1 MYDRI
6 YNFSAGPSMLP
17 LPVLEQARDEMLNCS
32 GSGMS
37 VNEMSHR
44 SKVFLK
50 IYEDAVALVRRVLGV
65 PDNYKVLFMQGG
77 ATLQF
82 ACVPL
87 NLMKT
92 GHADYILTG
101 NFAKKAYEEG
111 LKYGEARVAGST
123 KDENFCRI
131 PRQSELDLD
140 PNADYVHICFNN
152 TIYGTHWDYVPE
164 TGSVP
169 LVADMSSCIFSE
181 PVDVSKFG
189 VIYAGV
195 QKNLAPSGMAL
206 VIIREALIREDLPKY
221 CPTLCS
227 YEKHAS
233 NDSMYNT
240 PNCWSIYMVKLV
252 LEWIVSIG
260 GIDVLYAQNQKKA
273 ALLYDYL
280 DQTDFYQTAVSPES
294 RSLMNVTFRC
304 ASEALDAEFASE
316 SGKHKMSNLKGHRS
330 VGGMRASIYNAM
342 PIEGVEHLIEF
353 MKEFEKAHTK

>member
-17 LPVLEQARDEMLNCS
+17 VRVLEQARDEMLNCA

-44 SKVFLK
+44 SKTFLK

-65 PDNYKVLFMQGG
+65 PEHYRILFMQGG

-92 GHADYILTG
+92 GRADYIITG

-111 LKYGEARVAGST
+111 LKYGEARIAGTT
-123 KDENFCRI
+123 KDVNFSRI
-131 PRQSELDLD
+131 PRQAEFSLD
-140 PNADYVHICFNN
+140 PAADYVHICFNN
-152 TIYGTHWDYVPE
+152 TIYGTHWDYVPD
-164 TGSVP
+164 TGNVP

-206 VIIREALIREDLPKY
+206 VIIREDLIRTDLPKY

-252 LEWIVSIG
+252 LEWIESLG
-260 GIDVLYAQNQKKA
+260 GIPSLYQRNLDKA
-273 ALLYDYL
+273 AMLYDYL
-280 DQTDFYQTAVSPES
+280 DTTSFYQTAVEPAS

-304 ASEALDAEFASE
+304 ATEELDAKFAAE
-316 SGKHKMSNLKGHRS
+316 SGKCGMSNLKGHRS

-342 PIEGVEHLIEF
+342 PTEGVAHLIEF
-353 MKEFEKAHTK
+353 MKKFEQENT